1 MATKKKTIEEQP
13 KSPAELALPTQEAVE
28 AARAKR
34 KDRSSYADM
43 QPGRV
48 LGLPDG
54 WRSAIVDPALPD
66 GQIAALEVR
75 YTGKGWIKLDGLQT
89 VTGYPQ
95 GAIVYVKTE
104 QDYIAARKER
114 AQRIEE
120 ARRAGLMH

>member
-1 MATKKKTIEEQP
+1 MATKTKKIEEQP
-13 KSPAELALPTQEAVE
+13 RAPADLALPTPEAVE
-28 AARAKR
+28 AARARR

-66 GQIAALEVR
+66 GQIAALDVR
-75 YTGKGWIKLDGLQT
+75 YTAKGWIKLDGLQT

-95 GAIVYVKTE
+95 GAIVFVKTE
-104 QDYIAARKER
+104 ADYIAARQDR

>member
-1 MATKKKTIEEQP
+1 MATKTKKIEEQP
-13 KSPAELALPTQEAVE
+13 KAPADLALPTPEAVE
-28 AARAKR
+28 AARARR

-54 WRSAIVDPALPD
+54 WRSAIVDPALPE
-66 GQIAALEVR
+66 GQIAALDVR
-75 YTGKGWIKLDGLQT
+75 YTAKGWIKLDGLQT

-95 GAIVYVKTE
+95 GAIVFVKTE
-104 QDYIAARKER
+104 ADYIAARQDR